1 LRREASYGFASE
13 DQRHNSRF
21 TRRPGIGGPDRSPPF
36 MPGQLRGQRRYAH
49 LQAPLRSNRDDH
61 AGLGKRR
68 APGEPPRR
76 SCMSPRSLTSSGPS
90 ENPFGLRV
98 PARHMMICSHHLSS
112 GAMTGGP
119 PVDAGKSGRRR
130 TLLQIRSV
138 GLISGLA
145 GFVRPFGRRLGRLPE
160 IDPSRCNRIAHPR
173 ADYARRSDRFAH
185 GAAHL
190 IERWSMVDG

>member
-1 LRREASYGFASE
+1 LRDVDLASLRREASYGLASE

-119 PVDAGKSGRRR
+119 PVDCRQVWPAPNLAADPLSRID
-130 TLLQIRSV
+130 IR
-138 GLISGLA
+138 A
-145 GFVRPFGRRLGRLPE
+145 GRLCSPFRTT
-160 IDPSRCNRIAHPR
+160 I
-173 ADYARRSDRFAH
+173 
-185 GAAHL
+185 GASA
-190 IERWSMVDG
+190 

>member
-1 LRREASYGFASE
+1 LASE

-36 MPGQLRGQRRYAH
+36 VPGQLRGSTEVRHTSR
-49 LQAPLRSNRDDH
+49 LRFDRTGMITPASVSGER
-61 AGLGKRR
+61 
-68 APGEPPRR
+68 PGEPPRR

-119 PVDAGKSGRRR
+119 PVDCRQVWPAPNLAADPLSRIDIRAGR
-130 TLLQIRSV
+130 L
-138 GLISGLA
+138 
-145 GFVRPFGRRLGRLPE
+145 VRPFGRRLGRLPE